1 VSRALILAAALAL
14 VVAAVVSAAGP
25 RPWDGTNPFNC
36 ELQQAGFEPTGPHP
50 EADPYCVEFDKRHQ
64 NVSQLGIVEFFSKE
78 PARVGAAG
86 DKCFYFQADH
96 WRSAVVQDDA
106 TTTTYEWDGRYFF
119 DKAKGEGGAFV
130 TNFKVNGRTEDPSRV
145 PGMPPEYAQS
155 MGPGTGGT
163 YFQDD
168 GEADASCVAKAKTEP
183 VYATSS
189 GGGGGGGAGG
199 GLATSD
205 RCSPPA
211 VTSRALGPVRL
222 GDPEGTVRAKL
233 GPPAE
238 IRRGFLR
245 YCDDGAYLVGQR
257 SDRSGDLGGD
267 EAEPAVMIVAR
278 RGTFRFGPGTRAKPI
293 RRLRKA
299 GSVAGTRVWTA
310 KRRPLLFGTR
320 AGKVRWVAVYDRR
333 ALRSRRTV
341 RELLRRAL
349 VG

>member
-1 VSRALILAAALAL
+1 VKRLTVLFTLLVCAVAL
-14 VVAAVVSAAGP
+14 GEP

-36 ELQQAGFEPTGPHP
+36 ELQQAGLEAVGPHP

-96 WRSAVVQDDA
+96 WRSAIVQDDG
-106 TTTTYEWDGRYFF
+106 TTKTYEWDGRYFF
-119 DKAKGEGGAFV
+119 DKARGEGGAFV
-130 TNFKVNGRTEDPSRV
+130 TNFSVNGRTEDPGKV
-145 PGMPPEYAQS
+145 PGMPPEYAQT

-163 YFQDD
+163 YFRSDSD
-168 GEADASCVAKAKTEP
+168 VDPNCVEKAKKEP
-183 VYATSS
+183 VYATAP
-189 GGGGGGGAGG
+189 GGGGGTGA

-205 RCSPPA
+205 RCGTPA

-222 GDPEGTVRAKL
+222 GDPERTVRAKL

-267 EAEPAVMIVAR
+267 ESDPTVMVVAR
-278 RGTFRFGPGTRAKPI
+278 RGTFRFGPGTPAKPI

-333 ALRSRRTV
+333 ALRSRRAV